1 MIPVNRGPEP
11 ASLPPVRAAKLAE
24 LRALDGKI
32 ASDDFKGYEVVKP
45 ELWLAQHYK
54 CCFCECKI
62 ARSYNAVEHYRP
74 KAGADRRPGCLE
86 NHGYW
91 WLAFTWENLLLACP
105 ICNSSAK
112 GIRFPLEIGSTS
124 LQAEQTPPAG
134 EQALLLDPAGNV
146 NPVAHI
152 VFENEAKGEPGTPA
166 YWWAKPRNGSRLGQ
180 YTIDVCKFNHPEF
193 LELRND
199 HFEMVIADHVTKLQA
214 ALANRKVTL
223 AKTEFERALARL
235 QPQNAY
241 VALNYDA
248 FRQYIPDATLQAVIK
263 KSWPQPNEVG
273 R

>member
-1 MIPVNRGPEP
+1 MIPVQRGLEP
-11 ASLPPVRAAKLAE
+11 ASLPPVREAKLAK
-24 LRALDGKI
+24 LRALDGKFKP
-32 ASDDFKGYEVVKP
+32 DDFKGYDIVKS
-45 ELWLAQHYK
+45 ELWIAQHYK
-54 CCFCECKI
+54 CCFCEQKI

-74 KAGADRRPGCLE
+74 KAGADRRPGCPE

-112 GIRFPLEIGSTS
+112 GIRFPLEVGSTA
-124 LQAEQTPPAG
+124 LQAEQAPPEG
-134 EQALLLDPAGNV
+134 EQALLLDPTGNV

-152 VFENEAKGEPGTPA
+152 VFENEAKGGSGTPA

-199 HFEMVIADHVTKLQA
+199 HFEQVILKHVQPLKD
-214 ALANRKVTL
+214 ALAKRKVKL
-223 AKTEFERALARL
+223 AKAEFERALARL
-235 QPQNAY
+235 QPPNAY

-248 FRQYIPDATLQAVIK
+248 FRQCIPDETLQAVIK
-263 KSWPQPNEVG
+263 KSWPQPDAVG